1 MTNQYLDEIDIEAAF
16 ENLIEQHEKM
26 ETAAQPD
33 NNVFNNLKDLEQLGW
48 LTEKPQA
55 RKYVFMSEEKDG
67 SKSGFMPAS
76 KVCMIVSPGG
86 CGKTFLLTH
95 CALAAATGTN
105 WLHTTASDPMKVL
118 FIAAE
123 EDKNELWLRFHNMA
137 KSLGFQ
143 NRPNLMKLALKNIIP
158 IADQGVSMRL
168 INDKNEA
175 TETYNKLKALIEADK
190 DIKLII
196 LDPASQFMGC
206 ETETNNAAATDFVRL
221 IGALN
226 LIGGKPTVLISHHTN
241 KSALN
246 PTSNDKLPA
255 FSQSFSRG
263 SSALVDGARWL
274 MGMQRSE
281 MKDSQK
287 SIFIKV
293 LKSNYTKLGEI
304 LEFQQ
309 DYANSGILRYIGE
322 ASEETM
328 KEKKISK
335 AWQNA
340 EEHRAIAFSSF
351 NPNPGVNHD

>member
-1 MTNQYLDEIDIEAAF
+1 MTNQYFEEIDLEAAF
-16 ENLIEQHEKM
+16 GNIAEQHEAM
-26 ETAAQPD
+26 EAAARPD
-33 NNVFNNLKDLEQLGW
+33 KSIFDDLKDLEQLGW
-48 LTEKPQA
+48 LREKPPA
-55 RKYVFMSEEKDG
+55 RKYVFMSEELDG
-67 SKSGFMPAS
+67 SKSGFLPAS

-95 CALAAATGTN
+95 CALAAATGTH
-105 WLHTTASDPMKVL
+105 WLHTKAVEPMKVL

-137 KSLGFQ
+137 KSLGLHSQ
-143 NRPNLMKLALKNIIP
+143 PNLMKMALKNIIP
-158 IADQGVSMRL
+158 ITDQGVSMRL
-168 INDKNEA
+168 INEKNEP
-175 TETYNKLKALIEADK
+175 TETYNKLKDLIEADK
-190 DIKLII
+190 DIKLVI
-196 LDPASQFMGC
+196 LDPAAQFMGC

-246 PTSNDKLPA
+246 PTANDKLPA
-255 FSQSFSRG
+255 FNQSFSRG

-281 MKDSQK
+281 LKNSQR
-287 SIFIKV
+287 SIFIKI

-322 ASEETM
+322 ATEETM
-328 KEKKISK
+328 KEKKITK
-335 AWQNA
+335 AWQDA
-340 EEHRAIAFSSF
+340 EEHRTTPFSPF
-351 NPNPGVNHD
+351 NHSPGASHD